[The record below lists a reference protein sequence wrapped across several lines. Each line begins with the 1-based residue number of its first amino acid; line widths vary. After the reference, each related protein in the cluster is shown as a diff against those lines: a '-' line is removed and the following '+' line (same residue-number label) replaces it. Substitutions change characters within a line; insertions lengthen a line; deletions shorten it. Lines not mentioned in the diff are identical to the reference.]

1 MQLADFVNL
10 LKTVD
15 SSITKNKGNGQENYS
30 TWSIGAPAERYMSD
44 DQAEDTVQ
52 RVYVDRY
59 TKDAEDQMPG
69 QLCAMLDENF
79 ISFEQVYIYEEDTQ
93 YHHHSFTCYVGQPE
107 ESED

>member
-1 MQLADFVNL
+1 MQLSDFVTL

-15 SSITKNKGNGQENYS
+15 SSITKNKGNGEENYS
-30 TWSIGAPAERYMSD
+30 TWSIGAPAGKHMSD
-44 DQAEDTVQ
+44 DQAEDTIQ

-59 TKDAEDQMPG
+59 TKDAEDLIPG
-69 QLCAMLDENF
+69 QLIDVLDENF
-79 ISFEQVYIYEEDTQ
+79 ISFEQISDYEQDTK